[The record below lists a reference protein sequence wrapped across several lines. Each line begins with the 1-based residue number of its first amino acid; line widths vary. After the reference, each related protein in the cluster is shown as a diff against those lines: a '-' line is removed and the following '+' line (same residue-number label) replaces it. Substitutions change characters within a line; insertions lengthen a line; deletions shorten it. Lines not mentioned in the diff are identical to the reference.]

1 MKKWTDET
9 MSQLTFTAIPG
20 FFDLADSAIAGNQPL
35 TDDSL
40 QKISHNAK
48 FAAVR
53 CEVIFM
59 GFYTNGN
66 TVPAPAS
73 PVDGYAY
80 SRGEVQLLG
89 MIYSSR
95 APAAGFIPGQAAL
108 PPLENNSAGQG
119 NLIASP
125 YIYDIDDATGVVTYE
140 SYWTTNGAIAE
151 GTLKVYAVCQRSS
164 LNQNN

>member
-1 MKKWTDET
+1 
-9 MSQLTFTAIPG
+9 MSQLTFSAVPG

-53 CEVIFM
+53 CEIIYM
-59 GFYTNGN
+59 GFYGSGDS
-66 TVPAPAS
+66 VPVPVS

-80 SRGEVQLLG
+80 SRAECMFIPVFA
-89 MIYSSR
+89 SSR
-95 APAAGFIPGQAAL
+95 QPAPGFVPGQSVFPTL
-108 PPLENNSAGQG
+108 SNVDLGSGS
-119 NLIASP
+119 LVVVP
-125 YIYDIDDATGVVTYE
+125 YVVDVNDETGSVTCQVFF
-140 SYWTTNGAIAE
+140 TNGGAQSQ
-151 GTLKVYAVCQRSS
+151 GTVKVYAVCQRSS

>member
-1 MKKWTDET
+1 

-59 GFYTNGN
+59 GFYANGN
-66 TVPAPAS
+66 TVPAPVS

-80 SRGEVQLLG
+80 SRAECVFIPVFVSTRQP
-89 MIYSSR
+89 
-95 APAAGFIPGQAAL
+95 APGFVPGQASFPAL
-108 PPLENNSAGQG
+108 ANADNYQG
-119 NLIASP
+119 SLVAAP
-125 YIYDIDDATGVVTYE
+125 YELDINDATGIVTCSVYG
-140 SYWTTNGAIAE
+140 SSNGAQNQ
-151 GTLKVYAVCQRSS
+151 GTVKVYAVCQRSS
-164 LNQNN
+164 VNQNN

>member
-1 MKKWTDET
+1 
-9 MSQLTFTAIPG
+9 MSQLTFSAVPG

-53 CEVIFM
+53 CEMIYM
-59 GFYTNGN
+59 GFYGSGD
-66 TVPAPAS
+66 TVPVPVS

-80 SRGEVQLLG
+80 SRGECMFIPVFA
-89 MIYSSR
+89 SSR
-95 APAAGFIPGQAAL
+95 QPAPGFIPGQDTFPAL
-108 PPLENNSAGQG
+108 SNVDLGSGG
-119 NLIASP
+119 LVVVP
-125 YIYDIDDATGVVTYE
+125 YVVDISDATGFITCQVFF
-140 SYWTTNGAIAE
+140 TTGGAQSQ
-151 GTLKVYAVCQRSS
+151 GTVKVYAVCQRSS